1 MSSPSSFPACLD
13 GVWRLVA
20 EDCEDDGQCRF
31 SSLRFRRLGW
41 VCVSFSPGFYI
52 LSPSVLRWRDKDDG
66 GADPRLCV
74 VPLLFL
80 SFSVS
85 LFFFFFVLLVPFS
98 VQFLLCS
105 LRVLGSLPVFSPR
118 LRFLALLALLFFLS
132 SSFCSRVFFSPFSLD
147 SAFFFLL
154 FVLPVFLFFSV
165 AFSCL

>member
-1 MSSPSSFPACLD
+1 MVGLILVSVSFLCFFSPS
-13 GVWRLVA
+13 
-20 EDCEDDGQCRF
+20 RF
-31 SSLRFRRLGW
+31 HCS
-41 VCVSFSPGFYI
+41 
-52 LSPSVLRWRDKDDG
+52 
-66 GADPRLCV
+66 
-74 VPLLFL
+74 
-80 SFSVS
+80 
-85 LFFFFFVLLVPFS
+85 FFFFVLLVPFS